1 MLCGRFGW
9 RVVSGSK
16 GVLKHITPLSLG
28 EGLGVRLSHS
38 LGEGLG
44 VRLSQSLGE
53 ENGGEAG
60 GHRMLCG
67 WVDCRV
73 NVMDKWFLE
82 ASHSPLPR
90 RGVRG

>member
-44 VRLSQSLGE
+44 
-53 ENGGEAG
+53 GEA
-60 GHRMLCG
+60 
-67 WVDCRV
+67 
-73 NVMDKWFLE
+73 E
-82 ASHSPLPR
+82 E
-90 RGVRG
+90 